1 MWKSGFFNSINGDR
15 KYDAEEMSEIFQGL
29 ISDGLLQKEQFQ
41 HPLKQ

>member
-29 ISDGLLQKEQFQ
+29 AESRFAFLVE
-41 HPLKQ
+41 